1 MKRWLISVAVVLALL
16 GVGGLLAAVSGLVP
30 IAASSGHF
38 AITEWFLQFSKQ
50 RSVATHT
57 LGEEPPRLDDPAL
70 LLKGAGHFEA
80 GCRPCHGAPD
90 LPRLPRVPRAMLPP
104 PPNLALVVPEY
115 APEELFYIV
124 KHGIKFTGM
133 PAWPS
138 QVRDDEVAAM
148 VAFLVALPQLDAA
161 AYRRLVHGEPA
172 GGDASSAAEPLDPL
186 AGVEH
191 APRAVVASCGRCHGK
206 DGRGRGNAAFPALAG
221 QRETYLVLALE
232 AYAADRRQSGVMQPS
247 AAVLGADEM
256 REIAA
261 YYSRLP
267 ARRARGTA
275 PAKGDAAASRPA
287 TSDPVSSDP
296 VSSDPVSS
304 DAVSS
309 DAVSRD
315 PAALARGRDIVERG
329 VPDRRVPSCSD
340 CHGPGLALEGAA
352 APVLAGQYAD
362 YLVLQL
368 QLFARKERGGSE
380 RAHIMDEVAPRMTDA
395 QMHDVAAY
403 YESIPP

>member
-1 MKRWLISVAVVLALL
+1 MEGLMKRWFISVGVVLALA
-16 GVGGLLAAVSGLVP
+16 GVGGLLAAVSGIVP

-38 AITEWFLQFSKQ
+38 AITRWFLQFAKQ

-57 LGEEPPRLDDPAL
+57 LGQAPPGIDDPAL

-104 PPNLALVVPEY
+104 PPDLALVAAEY

-124 KHGIKFTGM
+124 KNGIKFTGM
-133 PAWPS
+133 PAWPA

-148 VAFLVALPQLDAA
+148 VAFLVALPKLDAA

-172 GGDASSAAEPLDPL
+172 AGDASSAAEPLDVL

-191 APRAVVASCGRCHGK
+191 APRAVVASCGRCHGR

-221 QRETYLVLALE
+221 QRERYLLLALE
-232 AYAADRRQSGVMQPS
+232 AYADDRRPSGVMQPS
-247 AAVLGADEM
+247 AAALSAEEM

-267 ARRARGTA
+267 ARRARGTE
-275 PAKGDAAASRPA
+275 
-287 TSDPVSSDP
+287 PVSSSRLSSSP
-296 VSSDPVSS
+296 VSSSPVSS
-304 DAVSS
+304 SSVSS
-309 DAVSRD
+309 GPVSKDA
-315 PAALARGRDIVERG
+315 AALARGRDIAERG

-340 CHGPGLALEGAA
+340 CHGPSPALAGAA
-352 APVLAGQYAD
+352 APLLAGQYAD
-362 YLVLQL
+362 YLVLEL
-368 QLFARKERGGSE
+368 QLFARKERGGSD
-380 RAHIMDEVAPRMTDA
+380 RAHLMDEVAPRMTDA
-395 QMHDVAAY
+395 QMRDVAAY
-403 YESIPP
+403 YESIAP